1 MEHVLVDTG
10 FWFAMFDP
18 RDQNYPEVQETAEL
32 LENARILLP
41 WPTLYETLRTKFVKN
56 WKALNRFE
64 LFLKKPNIGYL
75 DDIPYREAALELS
88 FTSSLRK
95 EPSRPLSMVDCLIRL
110 IIEDVNIKIDYL
122 ATFNVPDFIDVCGKC
137 RVEIL

>member
-1 MEHVLVDTG
+1 MDTG

-18 RDQNYPEVQETAEL
+18 RDQYYSEIQEKADL
-32 LENARILLP
+32 LETARILLP

-56 WKALNRFE
+56 GKALNRFE
-64 LFLKKPNIGYL
+64 LFLKRPNIGYL

-88 FTSSLRK
+88 FDASLRK

-110 IIEDVNIKIDYL
+110 IIEDANIKVDYL
-122 ATFNVPDFIDVCGKC
+122 ATFNESDFIDVCDKY